1 MEQQPA
7 PAQASSNPAE
17 NQQHKPRLYYIKIE
31 HRHTHQGCV
40 KTAQRIITT
49 HDTRIMP
56 KYFKDRGW
64 QFARAS
70 KKSA

>member
-1 MEQQPA
+1 MKQESA
-7 PAQASSNPAE
+7 PTIASSNPAE

-31 HRHTHQGCV
+31 HKHTHQGCV
-40 KTAQRIITT
+40 KLAQRIITT

-70 KKSA
+70 KKAA